1 MRIGIIGLGDIAAKA
16 YLPVLSEK
24 EKIELVLCTRS
35 NETLDHLSN
44 KYRINETVNTVDELL
59 EKNIDAA
66 FVSTATEA
74 HYMITKKLL
83 LYGINVYIDKPISMN
98 FKETE
103 QIVNLA
109 REQGKIAM
117 VGFNRRFTPS
127 VKELTMHGKASLII
141 MQKNR
146 FNFPEYTRRFVVED
160 FIHVVDTLRYL
171 MSTNV
176 VDLKVNFL
184 KKDNMLDHLI
194 IQLIGEGC
202 TAIGMMNR
210 NNGVTEEIIE
220 YMTPQN
226 KYVVSSLVETT
237 HYHNKE
243 INITKFGDW
252 EPTLYKRGFYQIIDH
267 FLDCI
272 EQNKTPDPSIN
283 DSLIT
288 HEICERIVQYIDSN
302 VY

>member
-1 MRIGIIGLGDIAAKA
+1 MSIQNF
-16 YLPVLSEK
+16 LS
-24 EKIELVLCTRS
+24 KITYNLVLCTRS

-66 FVSTATEA
+66 FVTTATEA

-83 LYGINVYIDKPISMN
+83 LNGINVYIDKPISMN

-109 REQGKIAM
+109 KEQGKIAM
-117 VGFNRRFTPS
+117 VGFNRRFTPR

-171 MSTNV
+171 MATNV

-184 KKDNMLDHLI
+184 KKDSMLEHLVI
-194 IQLIGEGC
+194 HLIGEGC
-202 TAIGMMNR
+202 TAIGIMNR

-237 HYHNKE
+237 HYHNKKSILQNMVIGNQPY
-243 INITKFGDW
+243 INVGFTK
-252 EPTLYKRGFYQIIDH
+252 L
-267 FLDCI
+267 
-272 EQNKTPDPSIN
+272 
-283 DSLIT
+283 LIT
-288 HEICERIVQYIDSN
+288 FLTV
-302 VY
+302 

>member
-1 MRIGIIGLGDIAAKA
+1 MRIGIIGLGDIATKA

-35 NETLDHLSN
+35 NEKLDHLSN

-83 LYGINVYIDKPISMN
+83 LNGINVYIDKPISMN
-98 FKETE
+98 IKETE

-109 REQGKIAM
+109 KEQGKIAM
-117 VGFNRRFTPS
+117 VGFNRRFTPR

-184 KKDNMLDHLI
+184 KNNNMLEQLV
-194 IQLIGEGC
+194 IQLTGEGC
-202 TAIGMMNR
+202 TAIGIMNR

-237 HYHNKE
+237 HYHHKD

-252 EPTLYKRGFYQIIDH
+252 EPTLFKRGFYQIIDH

-283 DSLIT
+283 DSFIT
-288 HEICERIVQYIDSN
+288 HEICERIVQFIDSN
-302 VY
+302 ED